1 MPQSDQLDAIAD
13 ELAVR
18 KVLDEYC
25 LRLEVN
31 TFEEWMDLFTDD
43 TVYEVFKRELR
54 GREQVSAML
63 SQAPKGVHLGG
74 PVRVELQG
82 DRAETVQNYLFIGS
96 DSDSGTWGGTT
107 GHWSRWGVRGRFR
120 TRRSPSAERA
130 PWSPE
135 NLIRTARSLESPGVD
150 SQLDCQSLAVS
161 SGWAS

>member
-1 MPQSDQLDAIAD
+1 MPENDQLHAIAD

-63 SQAPKGVHLGG
+63 SQAPKGLHLGG
-74 PVRVELQG
+74 PARVNLQS
-82 DRAETVQNYLFIGS
+82 DRAETVQNYMFIPS
-96 DSDSGTWGGTT
+96 DTDQWNMGWYHRTLVRTGGVWKISHTKVTIGRKGT
-107 GHWSRWGVRGRFR
+107 
-120 TRRSPSAERA
+120 
-130 PWSPE
+130 
-135 NLIRTARSLESPGVD
+135 LESKK
-150 SQLDCQSLAVS
+150 
-161 SGWAS
+161 SGATGKTP

>member
-96 DSDSGTWGGTT
+96 DSDQWNMGWYHRTLVRAGSTWKISHTKVT
-107 GHWSRWGVRGRFR
+107 IGRKG
-120 TRRSPSAERA
+120 A
-130 PWSPE
+130 
-135 NLIRTARSLESPGVD
+135 LEPGKSNTD
-150 SQLDCQSLAVS
+150 
-161 SGWAS
+161 GKKP